1 MAAATV
7 QQLFLFFLALSTIL
21 RLYLSFRQSRAVL
34 KHRSRVPAGFAEAIS
49 LEEHQKAADYSLAG
63 QRLARWQIWFDTL
76 LILLFTYGG
85 GLNVL
90 AALSLHVSASPLTQ
104 GVALMVLF
112 MLANMLLE
120 LPMTV
125 WRTFGLEARF
135 GFNRTTWPVFLADR
149 AKGLLL
155 GGAIG
160 IPFLY
165 AVIYLMGIGGALWWL
180 WVWLLWLGFSLLLM
194 WAFPKW
200 IAPLFNR
207 FEPLEDEGLRRRIE
221 ALLARTG
228 FKSEGVFVADGSKR
242 SGHANAYFTGL
253 GEHKRIVFFDTLLK
267 DMQPQEVE
275 AILAHEL
282 GHFKH
287 KHIVK
292 QMAVSFAL
300 GLLVLAV
307 LGFFIR
313 EPGFY
318 LGLGVD
324 SASHAM
330 ALLLFFLVLPV
341 FTFPFSPLSGW
352 MSRRNEFEADRFA
365 AAESS
370 ADDLINALVKLYRSN
385 ARSLVGDSWYSRF
398 YDSHPGARERIGAL
412 QRAGGARE

>member
-1 MAAATV
+1 MSACQFSV
-7 QQLFLFFLALSTIL
+7 LFLVALAAGCALHLWLQSRQIRHVGAHRDAVPADFSETIPLNAHQRSADYTAAKCRFKRIETVYEALLLLAFTFGGAIGWLDAASRALSDSPILTGLALL
-21 RLYLSFRQSRAVL
+21 
-34 KHRSRVPAGFAEAIS
+34 AGFTVLNGLLTLPLS
-49 LEEHQKAADYSLAG
+49 VYS
-63 QRLARWQIWFDTL
+63 
-76 LILLFTYGG
+76 
-85 GLNVL
+85 
-90 AALSLHVSASPLTQ
+90 
-104 GVALMVLF
+104 
-112 MLANMLLE
+112 
-120 LPMTV
+120 
-125 WRTFGLEARF
+125 TFGIEARF
-135 GFNRTTWPVFLADR
+135 GFNNITPKLFVQDLIKSSLLTGLIGLPLA
-149 AKGLLL
+149 ALVLW
-155 GGAIG
+155 
-160 IPFLY
+160 
-165 AVIYLMGIGGALWWL
+165 LMQHMGDAWWL
-180 WVWLLWLGFSLLLM
+180 WVWATWVGFTVLLM
-194 WAFPKW
+194 LVFPTW
-200 IAPLFNR
+200 IAPLFNK
-207 FEPLEDEGLRRRIE
+207 FSPLTDESLRQKIE
-221 ALLARTG
+221 SLLARCG
-228 FKSEGVFVADGSKR
+228 FKSSGVFVMDGSKR
-242 SGHANAYFTGL
+242 SSHGNAYFTGL
-253 GEHKRIVFFDTLLK
+253 GQSKRIVFFDTLLK
-267 DMQPQEVE
+267 QLSEQEILAV
-275 AILAHEL
+275 LAHEL